1 MAVTPSFRTFV
12 LDQLGRVAPAIR
24 GRGMFGGVGIYSG
37 DLFFALIA
45 SDVVYF
51 KADDT
56 NRDDFIDAGMGPFMP
71 YGESGEI
78 MQYYEVPADILEQ
91 TDELR
96 EWVTKAIDV
105 AQRARHAKDERTSR
119 RNEKKPKES

>member
-1 MAVTPSFRTFV
+1 MAVTPSYRTFV

-24 GRGMFGGVGIYSG
+24 SRGMFGGVGIYSE
-37 DLFFALIA
+37 DLFFALIDG
-45 SDVVYF
+45 DVLYF

-78 MQYYEVPADILEQ
+78 MQYYEVPADVLEQ

-96 EWVTKAIDV
+96 EWVAKAIDV
-105 AQRARHAKDERTSR
+105 ARRARRLKDARSPR
-119 RNEKKPKES
+119 RAENKRKES

>member
-1 MAVTPSFRTFV
+1 
-12 LDQLGRVAPAIR
+12 
-24 GRGMFGGVGIYSG
+24 MFGGVGIYSN

-45 SDVVYF
+45 EDVLFF

-96 EWVTKAIDV
+96 DWAAKAIDV
-105 AQRARHAKDERTSR
+105 AQRARRSKDERPAR
-119 RNEKKPKES
+119 RREKDGNES